1 MQPALTFGTH
11 STQNGCAIKREI
23 IYLSTDQMVVG
34 TSSDK
39 VTFNNHVSAWKGCKN
54 PKWAS
59 DEDWIHELDSG
70 GPDGLSGREAHVWDG
85 KERDLRRSAGD
96 SIRKIL
102 A

>member
-11 STQNGCAIKREI
+11 STQNGCAIKREM
-23 IYLSTDQMVVG
+23 IYLSTDNMVVG

-39 VTFNNHVSAWKGCKN
+39 VTFNKHVSAWQGCKN

-59 DEDWIHELDSG
+59 DEDWIHELNSG
-70 GPDGLSGREAHVWDG
+70 GLSGGEAHTWVG
-85 KERDLRRSAGD
+85 KGNDLLTQAED